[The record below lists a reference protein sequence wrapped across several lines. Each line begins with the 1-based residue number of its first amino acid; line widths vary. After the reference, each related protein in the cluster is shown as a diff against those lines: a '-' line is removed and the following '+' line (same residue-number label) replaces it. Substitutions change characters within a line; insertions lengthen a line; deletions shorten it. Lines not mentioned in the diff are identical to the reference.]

1 MTLDT
6 PESAGDTGH
15 CRAHCVVKIR
25 KGGVKHSSKCM
36 LIAEAD
42 GVKKKETLQLNYGT
56 RRYILRHDKLS
67 IYRRDVK

>member
-1 MTLDT
+1 MTAYLTLDT

-42 GVKKKETLQLNYGT
+42 GVKKLYNLIMVQEDTF
-56 RRYILRHDKLS
+56 
-67 IYRRDVK
+67 